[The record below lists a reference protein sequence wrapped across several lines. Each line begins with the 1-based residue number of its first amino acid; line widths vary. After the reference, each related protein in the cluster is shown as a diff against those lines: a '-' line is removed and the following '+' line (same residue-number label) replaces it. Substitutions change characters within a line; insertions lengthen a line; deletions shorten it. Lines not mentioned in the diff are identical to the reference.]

1 MRRQATCTN
10 LSMFF
15 FEGEVHVPL
24 TRPRRKRRTTRD
36 RRPKGKLISRLT
48 DGGVGRRT
56 VARAKLDG
64 LVRERDAREER
75 GQLIPKR
82 DVDISL
88 VREETL
94 AHGRFTGLSL
104 DLEICA
110 EDHLAG
116 GPIAAVEYSPG
127 EISEQKG
134 RKKGRGKEQPMTAPP
149 PSKAHSPRSYHS

>member
-1 MRRQATCTN
+1 MRRQVTCTN

-24 TRPRRKRRTTRD
+24 TRPRRKRRTTRG

-116 GPIAAVEYSPG
+116 YSAGAQLLQLNTPRGKSQSRRG
-127 EISEQKG
+127 E
-134 RKKGRGKEQPMTAPP
+134 KKGGGRNNQ
-149 PSKAHSPRSYHS
+149 